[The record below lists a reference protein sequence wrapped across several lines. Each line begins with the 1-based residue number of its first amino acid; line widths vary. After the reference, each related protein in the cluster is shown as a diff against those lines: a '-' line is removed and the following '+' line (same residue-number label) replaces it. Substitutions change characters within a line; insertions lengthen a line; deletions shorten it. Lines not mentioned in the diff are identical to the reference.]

1 MNLAKK
7 YENALQSLISEIR
20 QDKNVIC
27 IMHDKNLQDKLIDE
41 NAVIGIFVV
50 VKDDTY
56 EEPHN
61 TCIHDD
67 IIFEVVIW
75 GRLQMMQDLSQQ
87 LGDVLRYSGFSHM
100 EVVFSRDDQFVK
112 QFNDVRTMRAQT
124 FAAYMM
130 EDAANILSRSSKIK
144 KHLILQ
150 KDTSYAQFQFIQ
162 ISEYLA
168 RMEHL
173 RRQLPIPDDVVMA
186 AKKLNPTLIEYFNT
200 QAMLASWDTPKCIQA
215 LECLDAYLTE
225 HIEELSSPILRL
237 FKKYK
242 KEIITLEDIYPN
254 FHIPGWSMY
263 PLLKFLSVKGLLT
276 LVTTPVKLTRKSK
289 VELETIAFFCA
300 QEV

>member
-1 MNLAKK
+1 MNFAKK
-7 YENALQSLISEIR
+7 HESALQSLIDEIK

-27 IMHDKNLQDKLIDE
+27 IMHDENLQDGLIDE

-56 EEPHN
+56 DSAHN

-75 GRLQMMQDLSQQ
+75 GRLQMMQDLSRQ

-100 EVVFSRDDQFVK
+100 EVVFSRDDQFVR
-112 QFNDVRTMRAQT
+112 QFNDIRTMRAQT

-130 EDAANILSRSSKIK
+130 ESAANILNRSSKIK
-144 KHLILQ
+144 KHLALQ
-150 KDTSYAQFQFIQ
+150 KDTTYAQFQFIQ

-173 RRQLPIPDDVVMA
+173 RRQLPIPDDVVIA
-186 AKKLNPTLIEYFNT
+186 AMKLNPTLMEYFNT
-200 QAMLASWDTPKCIQA
+200 QAMLAGWDTPKCIQA
-215 LECLDAYLTE
+215 LACLDAYLTE
-225 HIEELSSPILRL
+225 HIEALSSILQL
-237 FKKYK
+237 CKKYK
-242 KEIITLEDIYPN
+242 KEIITLEDMYPN

-263 PLLKFLSVKGLLT
+263 PLLKFLSDKGLLT